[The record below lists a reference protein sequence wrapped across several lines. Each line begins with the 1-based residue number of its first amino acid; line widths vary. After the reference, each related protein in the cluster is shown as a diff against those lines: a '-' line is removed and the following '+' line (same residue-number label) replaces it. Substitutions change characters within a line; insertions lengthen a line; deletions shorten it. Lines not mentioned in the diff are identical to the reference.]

1 MKTVETLTTMRL
13 SKNKPR
19 GLMWRLEYERNW
31 APEQTLAYNGNVV
44 LTTEDWLINRAVA
57 RRGLRYPVKEDN
69 SVLGPRRRDLWRCG
83 RGWGSPYHNH
93 GTIAAQVMCKEFVLV
108 D

>member
-1 MKTVETLTTMRL
+1 MKTVETLTAMRL

-19 GLMWRLEYERNW
+19 GLMWRLEYECKW
-31 APEQTLAYNGNVV
+31 APNQPIDYYYVV
-44 LTTEDWLINRAVA
+44 LTDEDWLINRAVA

-69 SVLGPRRRDLWRCG
+69 RMLDPRRLDLWQCG
-83 RGWGSPYHNH
+83 RGWESRYHNH